1 MSQSAVRRRI
11 RLDPEERRP
20 QLLACSLAVF
30 AECGIARATHSQ
42 VAVRAGVSV
51 SAVYAYFRTRA
62 DLVAATLTEVEAYLD
77 RMFESVITK
86 RLTAYETLLEIAET
100 FAEGTRTIP
109 DLIMVWL
116 DWSTG
121 VGLDSWPRY
130 LELLERMHLHIDG
143 KLAEGKRL
151 GQVPAHLDTRAAAR
165 LYVGG
170 GHTIAL
176 MQCAG
181 IATAEMDVFIQQL
194 VRGALGIAADAPIP

>member
-1 MSQSAVRRRI
+1 MSETLAKRRI

-20 QLLACSLAVF
+20 QLIACSLAVF
-30 AECGIARATHSQ
+30 AENGIARATHSQ
-42 VAVRAGVSV
+42 VAALAGVSV

-62 DLVAATLTEVEAYLD
+62 DLVAATLTPVENYLD
-77 RMFESVITK
+77 DMFERVVAKGLPPYDS
-86 RLTAYETLLEIAET
+86 LFEIAET
-100 FAEGTRTIP
+100 FAEGTRGKP
-109 DLIMVWL
+109 DITMVWL

-130 LELLERMHLHIDG
+130 LDLLERMQRHVDG
-143 KLAEGKRL
+143 ILTRGKGL
-151 GQVPAHLDTRAAAR
+151 GLVPAHLDTRAASR

-181 IATAEMDVFIQQL
+181 IPAAEMDVFIQQL
-194 VRGALGIAADAPIP
+194 VRGAMGTAP